1 MALMLYFGVMTMWLV
16 ELISVAK
23 VYLRLLVLSA
33 RDGDVQPP
41 PPFQKGQRRCLSML
55 RRFSFGLLRV
65 VGKTA
70 LLRGVCVDKCHVG
83 MPLPSL
89 TILPFPLRPPK
100 KNLVCVCVCVLGTPC
115 AWGLLTP
122 VRTGYCVTL
131 WVPHAHGVF

>member
-1 MALMLYFGVMTMWLV
+1 MALKLYFGVMTMWLV

-41 PPFQKGQRRCLSML
+41 FQKGQRHGLSTL

-70 LLRGVCVDKCHVG
+70 LLRGVYVDKCCVG

-89 TILPFPLRPPK
+89 TLLPFPLRPPQM
-100 KNLVCVCVCVLGTPC
+100 NL
-115 AWGLLTP
+115 
-122 VRTGYCVTL
+122 VRTGLT
-131 WVPHAHGVF
+131 

>member
-1 MALMLYFGVMTMWLV
+1 MQVALILYFGVMTMWLV

-33 RDGDVQPP
+33 RDGDVRPR
-41 PPFQKGQRRCLSML
+41 PPFQKGQRRGLSTL

-70 LLRGVCVDKCHVG
+70 LLRGVCVDKCRVG

-89 TILPFPLRPPK
+89 TLLPFPLRPPNK
-100 KNLVCVCVCVLGTPC
+100 DLVCMLWYSESCNRKLLGTP
-115 AWGLLTP
+115 
-122 VRTGYCVTL
+122 
-131 WVPHAHGVF
+131 AHGVV